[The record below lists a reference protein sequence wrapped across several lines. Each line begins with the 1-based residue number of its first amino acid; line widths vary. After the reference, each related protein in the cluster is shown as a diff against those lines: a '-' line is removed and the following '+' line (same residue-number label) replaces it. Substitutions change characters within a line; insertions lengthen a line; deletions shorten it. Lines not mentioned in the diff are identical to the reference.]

1 MAPDRLRARRLY
13 LPFALAFVV
22 SVAHG
27 FASCPVQAQPSRA
40 RGDYDKAIP
49 VAPPQATPQQ
59 APPQQVAPQPAP
71 AQAVPRQAPSRPAP
85 SGPPVII
92 WNPSDQAGTP
102 RETTAPAD
110 PAAAPRAAAESFY
123 RTYLQLR
130 PTGLPNATQRQ
141 RLRGHLSPGLEAAL
155 SAATKAEANSVRQ
168 GGGPL
173 QDGDVFTSL
182 ADGAGNASIREC
194 EVDAD
199 RYACTVRLTAAQGA
213 NAGTEWQDKVFLTR
227 TPTGWRVDDVSF
239 GGRFALGN
247 HGTLTDLLTILVR
260 QMAPTP
266 QPPGAAPSSQ
276 GQPSPAAAR

>member
-1 MAPDRLRARRLY
+1 MAPDRRRAHRICMTV
-13 LPFALAFVV
+13 ALAIMGIGGC
-22 SVAHG
+22 ALAPG
-27 FASCPVQAQPSRA
+27 WAQAQPSRA

-49 VAPPQATPQQ
+49 VAPPQAAPQAIPQQ
-59 APPQQVAPQPAP
+59 APAQPVP
-71 AQAVPRQAPSRPAP
+71 QAVPRQAPARPAP

-92 WNPSDQAGTP
+92 WNPPDQGGGP
-102 RETTAPAD
+102 REREAAALAD

-123 RTYLQLR
+123 RIYLQLR

-155 SAATKAEANSVRQ
+155 SAAIKAEADSVRQ

-194 EVDAD
+194 AVDAD
-199 RYACTVRLTAAQGA
+199 RYACTVRLTAAQGT

-227 TPTGWRVDDVSF
+227 TPSGWRVDDVSF

-247 HGTLTDLLTILVR
+247 HGTLTELLTILVR
-260 QMAPTP
+260 QMAPSP
-266 QPPGAAPSSQ
+266 QPSGAVSPSP